1 MKTMIRNTKRH
12 RGLMGAS
19 AVAIAASLML
29 AGGAMAQTATSTIRG
44 NVTDQ
49 GQAEAGAQIVARDTA
64 TGYVSRSTANASGN
78 YVLSG
83 LRPGSYEVTVTTSD
97 GQTAT
102 ETVSIG
108 VGQTGTLDLL
118 VGGDVVADAGATEVE
133 ELVITA
139 RQLAD
144 ARTSEVATNVSRT
157 QIDTLP
163 QISRNFLNFAALAPG
178 VRVTEGETERTIT
191 AGGQPATAINVFIDG
206 QNQKSTIIDGGV
218 AGQDDSRGNPFP
230 QGAVQEFRV
239 VSQNFKAEY
248 EQAGS
253 AIITAVTRSGS
264 NEFEGEVFATYQ
276 NEEWI
281 QQDYFSELRGA
292 EQPELTRE
300 QYGFVLSGP
309 IIEDTLHF
317 LASYERKDETR
328 SAQTF
333 ITRPEYADRFADQIG
348 NFATPFEQDL
358 FFGKLSW
365 QINDRNRLELTG
377 TWREEADIRDVG
389 GQNGPER
396 ARQINTDT
404 RSLVLRHQYQGDNFL
419 NEMALDYFSYT
430 YNPTSLNFDT
440 FGQEYVIFA
449 DADGTTP
456 GFQFNE
462 FSREGLVFFSGGR
475 SDDQTAEQESIT
487 FRNDLTFTNIEWNG
501 EHTIKLGLKY
511 SDQSYFVNKEFGRN
525 PQFLFDIEG
534 RPEIN
539 GSDEIPVRVTF
550 GSDVPPADLSNTV
563 IGLYIQDDWRITDRL
578 ELNLGLRWDYEDN
591 AVNND
596 YSTPQNIRDML
607 AAMEALPGYSF
618 PDYFNPDDYT
628 TTNGRDAFAE
638 AFQPR
643 LGFSYDVFGDQST
656 VIFGGAGRYYDRIGF
671 NFPFDERFKPTQFIT
686 EIRFSPDGSR
696 PGTVAWDPSYL
707 TPEGLDPLL
716 AATPG
721 AGEVFLIRNDA
732 PPPRTD
738 QFNLG
743 VRQMW
748 NDWQL
753 SATLAYAFTDNEF
766 AWYIGNPAT
775 DGNRFGGPTPSSVG
789 FPEFRNLVFISNHDR
804 EREYAALHLQAEKPY
819 NATDG
824 WGFQINYT
832 LSEATQNGSR
842 DQGLGNFDFDYNW
855 IDTTPTFYSPTDERH
870 RITASGL
877 VDLPW
882 NFQLSG
888 FLTLGSGRPYTI
900 FNCPD
905 APAGGPNICWNE
917 GRPEKFSF
925 LIPDAWAYRQ
935 LDLRLTKNFD
945 LFDGHQA
952 QIYVDAIN
960 VFGFRN
966 YSGFN
971 QDFNSPEYGRPNSVS
986 LPTRS
991 FQIGMRYRW

>member
-1 MKTMIRNTKRH
+1 MHRNTKRH
-12 RGLMGAS
+12 RGLMGVS
-19 AVAIAASLML
+19 AAALAASLML
-29 AGGAMAQTATSTIRG
+29 AGGALAQTATSTIRG
-44 NVTDQ
+44 NVSDQ
-49 GQAEAGAQIVARDTA
+49 GQAEAGAQVVAREIA
-64 TGYVSRSTANASGN
+64 TGYVARATANAAGN
-78 YVLSG
+78 YVLPG
-83 LRPGSYEVTVTTSD
+83 LRPGAYEVTVTTPD

-102 ETVSIG
+102 ESVSIG
-108 VGQTGTLDLL
+108 VGQTGTLDLM
-118 VGGDVVADAGATEVE
+118 VGGEIVADSGATEVE

-139 RQLAD
+139 RQLPD
-144 ARTSEVATNVSRT
+144 ARTSEIATNVSRT

-178 VRVTEGETERTIT
+178 VRITEGETERTIT

-230 QGAVQEFRV
+230 QGAIQEFRV

-253 AIITAVTRSGS
+253 AIITAVTRSGT

-276 NEEWI
+276 NQDWI
-281 QQDYFSELRGA
+281 QQDYFGRLRGD

-300 QYGFVLSGP
+300 QYGFVVSGP
-309 IIEDTLHF
+309 IIHDRLHY
-317 LASYERKDETR
+317 LLSYERKDETR
-328 SAQTF
+328 QAQTF
-333 ITRPEYADRFADQIG
+333 LNRPEYESLFTDQLG
-348 NFATPFEQDL
+348 TFATPFEQDL
-358 FFGKLSW
+358 WFGKLSW
-365 QINDRNRLELTG
+365 QINDRNRLELSG
-377 TWREEADIRDVG
+377 TWRDEADIRDVG
-389 GQNGPER
+389 GQNGPDR
-396 ARQINTDT
+396 ATQINGET

-419 NEMALDYFSYT
+419 NEMSLDYFSYT
-430 YNPTSLNFDT
+430 YNPTALNFDT
-440 FGQEYVIFA
+440 YGAEYAIFRDDDPDTA
-449 DADGTTP
+449 
-456 GFQFNE
+456 GFQFNV
-462 FSREGLVFFSGGR
+462 FNREATVFTLGGR
-475 SDDQTAEQESIT
+475 SDNQNIEQESIT
-487 FRNDLTFTNIEWNG
+487 FRNDLTFTNIVWNG
-501 EHTIKLGLKY
+501 EHTIKMGVKY
-511 SDQSYFVNKEFGRN
+511 SDQSYYVNKELGRN
-525 PQFLFDIEG
+525 PQFWFDVDG

-539 GSDEIPVRVTF
+539 GSTDIPVRVSL
-550 GSDVPPADLSNTV
+550 GSAVPPADISNTV
-563 IGLYIQDDWRITDRL
+563 IGLYIQDDWRITDKL

-596 YSTPQNIRDML
+596 YTTPQNIRDML
-607 AAMEALPGYSF
+607 AALGSAPGYSF
-618 PDYFNPDDYT
+618 PDHFNPADYIAD
-628 TTNGRDAFAE
+628 GDRDAFTD

-643 LGFSYDVFGDQST
+643 IGFSYDVFGDQST

-671 NFPFDERFKPTQFIT
+671 NFPFDERFKPTQFIR
-686 EIRFSPDGSR
+686 EVFFSADGSR
-696 PGTVAWDPSYL
+696 PGTIAWDPAYL

-721 AGEVFLIRNDA
+721 AGEVFLIRNDVPA
-732 PPPRTD
+732 PRTD

-743 VRQMW
+743 VRQQW
-748 NDWQL
+748 GDWQL
-753 SATLAYAFTDNEF
+753 SATLAYAFTKNEF
-766 AWYIGNPAT
+766 AWYVGNLGM
-775 DGNRFGGPTPSSVG
+775 DGGIWSGPTPASVG
-789 FPEFRNLVFISNHDR
+789 FPEFRDRIFISNHDR
-804 EREYAALHLQAEKPY
+804 EREYAALHLQADKPY
-819 NATDG
+819 NRTDG
-824 WGFQINYT
+824 WGFQINYS
-832 LSEATQNGSR
+832 LSEAEQNGSR

-855 IDTTPTFYSPTDERH
+855 IDATPWFPSPGDERH

-888 FLTLGSGRPYTI
+888 FLTLGSGTPYTV

-905 APAGGPNICWNE
+905 AAPGGPNICWNG

-925 LIPDAWAYRQ
+925 IIPDAWAFRQ

-971 QDFNSPEYGRPNSVS
+971 QDANQEMFGTPTAQY

-991 FQIGMRYRW
+991 FQVGMRYRW